1 MIRWY
6 AALAAVAAF
15 AQQPQDEDFAKA
27 VREWTTKPEF
37 LSPLVDHLPKSS
49 TIPSPKSFLG
59 YHAGAPNKLTYYRD
73 IVRYFRAL
81 EQAAP
86 DRMKVVSAGK
96 TDEGRECVTA
106 FFFTGGFDDVLR
118 HRARLAQLAD
128 PRPLSDAQAKEI
140 VAQTK
145 PIYHITGGLHS
156 TETGS
161 PEMLMELAYRLLVED
176 GPLFDAIRKNL
187 IVAITPVLE
196 PDGQERFTDWY
207 YRHLVHEKTE
217 DDRMPGPPYW
227 GKYTFHDNNRDSNYS
242 QVTMRNWLKQYLEWH
257 PPIVHDLHESLP
269 LLYTFSGQPP
279 QNPNLD
285 PILYSEMPWFA
296 HHELSRMTS
305 MGMPGV
311 WTHAFVDTWSVG
323 YLGFMASNHNGML
336 RMYETFGNR
345 GANTM
350 MRTLDPPDSSRPGL
364 TKREWYRPM
373 PLTGKVEWSHRNNT
387 NYMQTGVLVALE
399 LASANAPT
407 IVENFYRKSRN
418 GVEAGKKEAPFGWTI
433 PAGQIDPTRVAF
445 VVNTLRLQGIEVGR
459 RADGTFV
466 VRRDQP
472 YGRLAKS
479 LLEKQTFPDA
489 NLRTYDDTGW
499 TMGLMAGIEVK
510 EIADRKNLDEPSP
523 LIDRYDPEGRV
534 EGTGEFLTV
543 PHNGSNHMI
552 ALRYRLKKQAV
563 EATADGSLV
572 LPNTPAARTEIAK
585 LGLTAKASA
594 AKPAGPLHNVD
605 LPRLA
610 VFSRWGRT
618 QETGWVRHA
627 FDHFGVEYDLIFKE
641 RVRQGN
647 LRASYDVIVVPQMGN
662 SAKEIVQDVECK
674 DREMPY
680 TKSSEHGSLGM
691 YGESANLCGG
701 IGLAGLVEIEKFV
714 AEGGRLITLGGSSA
728 LGAELLR
735 HVDAG
740 RAPAGFYA
748 PGPIVEAE
756 VLKPAHPVFYGYPG
770 KILPVRYS
778 TGPIFSITENQ
789 KANVTL
795 LRFSGTEKSVL
806 SGLMNRPADVK
817 DKAAIVDAPLGAGR
831 ILLFAINPCYRWQ
844 NYREFNLLFNAVM
857 HWNDWN

>member
-1 MIRWY
+1 
-6 AALAAVAAF
+6 
-15 AQQPQDEDFAKA
+15 
-27 VREWTTKPEF
+27 
-37 LSPLVDHLPKSS
+37 
-49 TIPSPKSFLG
+49 
-59 YHAGAPNKLTYYRD
+59 
-73 IVRYFRAL
+73 
-81 EQAAP
+81 
-86 DRMKVVSAGK
+86 
-96 TDEGRECVTA
+96 
-106 FFFTGGFDDVLR
+106 
-118 HRARLAQLAD
+118 
-128 PRPLSDAQAKEI
+128 
-140 VAQTK
+140 
-145 PIYHITGGLHS
+145 
-156 TETGS
+156 
-161 PEMLMELAYRLLVED
+161 
-176 GPLFDAIRKNL
+176 
-187 IVAITPVLE
+187 
-196 PDGQERFTDWY
+196 
-207 YRHLVHEKTE
+207 
-217 DDRMPGPPYW
+217 
-227 GKYTFHDNNRDSNYS
+227 
-242 QVTMRNWLKQYLEWH
+242 
-257 PPIVHDLHESLP
+257 
-269 LLYTFSGQPP
+269 
-279 QNPNLD
+279 
-285 PILYSEMPWFA
+285 
-296 HHELSRMTS
+296 
-305 MGMPGV
+305 
-311 WTHAFVDTWSVG
+311 
-323 YLGFMASNHNGML
+323 
-336 RMYETFGNR
+336 
-345 GANTM
+345 
-350 MRTLDPPDSSRPGL
+350 
-364 TKREWYRPM
+364 
-373 PLTGKVEWSHRNNT
+373 
-387 NYMQTGVLVALE
+387 
-399 LASANAPT
+399 
-407 IVENFYRKSRN
+407 
-418 GVEAGKKEAPFGWTI
+418 
-433 PAGQIDPTRVAF
+433 VAF

-778 TGPIFSITENQ
+778 SGPIFSITENQ